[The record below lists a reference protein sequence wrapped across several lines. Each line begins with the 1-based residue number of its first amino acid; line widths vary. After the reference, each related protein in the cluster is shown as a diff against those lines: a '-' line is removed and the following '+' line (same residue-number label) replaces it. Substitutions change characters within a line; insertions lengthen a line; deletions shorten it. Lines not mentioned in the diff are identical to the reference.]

1 MTFVEWLTST
11 PTLFG
16 VLNVGLA
23 AIFLYADPRSPTTRA
38 LIAFFA
44 TVGLIFVMGATFVDR
59 YTHGDIPLWV
69 RLSAIVE
76 SVATP
81 AFGEWLL
88 RVARTA
94 QTTRRALTGITAM
107 VRLIQ
112 ASAVI
117 YCGLAFALPAARL
130 EYFFSSALPPDA
142 FQRGSFWLLAIPWFV
157 ATAATIVAGS
167 ILFSQRIDPAE
178 RVRAIAATAA
188 YPFFAWSW
196 FSPWAF
202 APFPAL
208 VGILLLMVGSV
219 RYLMMHSEREQFMS
233 RFLSPDVAQ
242 MVRTRGMASALQP
255 QTLEITVACCDLRGF
270 TPYAACHPSD
280 RVIELLREYY
290 DVVGAAVAEFGA
302 TIKDYAG
309 DGVLIL
315 VGAPLPVGDHAS
327 KGLALARRVRE
338 VAHGITTKWSDEKS
352 VIGIGVGVASGRV
365 TVGAI
370 GSASRMEYT
379 AVGAAVNLASRLCQQ
394 ASDGDIL
401 LDGRTAELTGMKEVE
416 SRGSISVKGIAEDV
430 PHYALV

>member
-1 MTFVEWLTST
+1 
-11 PTLFG
+11 
-16 VLNVGLA
+16 
-23 AIFLYADPRSPTTRA
+23 
-38 LIAFFA
+38 
-44 TVGLIFVMGATFVDR
+44 
-59 YTHGDIPLWV
+59 V
-69 RLSAIVE
+69 RL
-76 SVATP
+76 
-81 AFGEWLL
+81 L
-88 RVARTA
+88 
-94 QTTRRALTGITAM
+94 
-107 VRLIQ
+107 Q
-112 ASAVI
+112 ACAVI
-117 YCGLAFALPAARL
+117 YCGLAFAFPAARL
-130 EYFFSSALPPDA
+130 DYFYSNMPPDV
-142 FQRGSFWLLAIPWFV
+142 FEHSNFWLLATPWFV
-157 ATAATIVAGS
+157 ITTAIVIAGS

-188 YPFFAWSW
+188 FPFFAWSW

-202 APFPAL
+202 APLPYL
-208 VGILLLMVGSV
+208 IGILLLLVGSV

-242 MVRTRGMASALQP
+242 MVRTKGLASALQP
-255 QTLEITVACCDLRGF
+255 KTLEITVVCCDLRGF

-401 LDGRTAELTGMKEVE
+401 LDGRTAELTGMKAVE
-416 SRGSISVKGIAEDV
+416 SRGSISVKGISESV